1 MSLYDIDEFPLGLR
15 QLSNP
20 SWNHE
25 HLIKDAH
32 GLAKGTEWGQTTRF
46 TPGRML
52 WISKSLRIIKRLV
65 ETFET
70 GRKEFFVSGILGI
83 LLVPLWEQFQA
94 HLSRQAKDP
103 PDSKLILSPGGP
115 CPLFG
120 LHILQ
125 PFRIS
130 PSPS

>member
-1 MSLYDIDEFPLGLR
+1 MTYDEFPLDLR

-65 ETFET
+65 ET
-70 GRKEFFVSGILGI
+70 GRKEFFVSVI
-83 LLVPLWEQFQA
+83 LLVPLIWEQFQA

-103 PDSKLILSPGGP
+103 PGNSKLILSP
-115 CPLFG
+115 CLSLDRALSEFPLA
-120 LHILQ
+120 L
-125 PFRIS
+125 S
-130 PSPS
+130 